1 MEFTISQ
8 IAGILKG
15 EVQGDGRLKINM
27 LGKIQDAKRGQIA
40 FLANPKYEQF
50 IYATQASAVIVRR
63 DFQPKKEVA
72 TTLILV
78 DDPYTSFTLLLEEY
92 HKAINFQKSG
102 VEEPSFISASVTVGK
117 NIYRGA
123 FSYIGNNVT
132 IGDNVKIYPHVFI
145 GDNVSI
151 GNNTILHANV
161 KLYADTRVGNDCTI
175 HSGTVIGSDGF
186 GFAPQEDGSYK
197 TIPQLGNVIIEDN
210 VSIGAN
216 TVIDCATL
224 YGDATIIRQ
233 GVKLDNLIQVAH
245 NVEIGK
251 NTVIAAQTGISGS
264 SKVGENNMIGG
275 QVGIAGHLV
284 IANNTGIGA
293 QAGIGKSI
301 KEEGSKIIGSPAID
315 VKEYF
320 KAYAVFKRLP
330 SLNERLRELEKKML
344 QLNGSLES
352 QIEKMER
359 DE

>member
-1 MEFTISQ
+1 MEFTINQ
-8 IAGILKG
+8 IAGMLKG
-15 EVQGDGRLKINM
+15 EVQGDGHLKINM
-27 LGKIQDAKRGQIA
+27 LGKIQDAKQGQIA

-50 IYATQASAVIVRR
+50 IYSTQASAVIVRK
-63 DFQPKKEVA
+63 DFQAKKDII

-78 DDPYTSFTLLLEEY
+78 DDPYISFTLLLEEY

-102 VEEPSFISASVTVGK
+102 VEEPSFISENVVTGK

-145 GDNVSI
+145 GDNVTI
-151 GNNTILHANV
+151 GSNTILHANV
-161 KLYADTRVGNDCTI
+161 KLYADTKVGNNCMI

-224 YGDATIIRQ
+224 YGDSTIIRQ

-245 NVEIGK
+245 NVEIGR

-293 QAGIGKSI
+293 QAGLGKSI
-301 KEEGSKIIGSPAID
+301 KEEGSKIIGSPAFD
-315 VKEYF
+315 VKEYY
-320 KAYAVFKRLP
+320 KAYAMFKRLP
-330 SLNERLRELEKKML
+330 DLNERLRELEKKML
-344 QLNGSLES
+344 QLNGSLVS

>member
-1 MEFTISQ
+1 
-8 IAGILKG
+8 
-15 EVQGDGRLKINM
+15 
-27 LGKIQDAKRGQIA
+27 
-40 FLANPKYEQF
+40 
-50 IYATQASAVIVRR
+50 VI
-63 DFQPKKEVA
+63 

-102 VEEPSFISASVTVGK
+102 VEEPSFISKTVNVGK

-145 GDNVSI
+145 GDNVTI

-161 KLYADTRVGNDCTI
+161 KLYADTRVGNNCMI

-224 YGDATIIRQ
+224 YGDSTIIRQ

-301 KEEGSKIIGSPAID
+301 KEEGSKIIGSPAFD

-330 SLNERLRELEKKML
+330 DLNERLRELEKKMH

-352 QIEKMER
+352 QIEKME

>member
-1 MEFTISQ
+1 MEFTINQ
-8 IAGILKG
+8 IALMLKG
-15 EVQGDGRLKINM
+15 EVQGNGNEKINM
-27 LGKIQDAKRGQIA
+27 LGKIQDAKKGQIA
-40 FLANPKYEQF
+40 FLANPKYEQY
-50 IYATQASAVIVRR
+50 IYTTQASAVIVKK
-63 DFQPKKEVA
+63 DFQPRKEIA

-78 DDPYTSFTLLLEEY
+78 EDAYSSFTLLLEEY
-92 HKAINFQKSG
+92 HRAISFQKSG
-102 VEEPSFISASVTVGK
+102 VEEPCFIGKDSMVGK

-123 FSYIGNNVT
+123 FSYIGNNAK

-145 GDNVSI
+145 GDNVTVGS
-151 GNNTILHANV
+151 NTILHPNV
-161 KLYADTRVGNDCTI
+161 KLYADTKVGNDCVI

-210 VSIGAN
+210 VCIGAN

-224 YGDATIIRQ
+224 FGDSTVIRQ

-301 KEEGSKIIGSPAID
+301 KEEGQRIIGSPAFD
-315 VKEYF
+315 VKEYY

-330 SLNERLRELEKKML
+330 DLNERLRELERKTKEH
-344 QLNGSLES
+344 NGFA
-352 QIEKMER
+352 ER
-359 DE
+359 HEVEGDE